1 MLKRMFIKK
10 IILICAVFFTI
21 GLLYLVPKEKIYQL
35 KPKIETEYI
44 DERVLKHT
52 IYLLDKNNYLGR
64 TKITISSNEINTK
77 AKELLEA
84 LISGSDKIPNG
95 FRGIIPSGTKINSLQ
110 YENSL
115 IKVEFSKDILEV
127 KKDDEEKMIE
137 GIIYTLT
144 SIKEIKQV
152 IIYVEGSIL
161 TKLPNSQITLP
172 STLDRSYG
180 INKEYSLDS
189 YKDINNVTIYYSS
202 HDNYYIP
209 VTKYYNGDK
218 NKIKIIID
226 ELASSYIYNS
236 DLMSY
241 LNSNTK
247 LLKAEQELDT
257 LFLVFNDYIFN
268 DMNTRNILEEVAYSI
283 SLSIKDS
290 CNIEN
295 VIYLVDQ
302 EEIYKTNVKLLENY

>member
-1 MLKRMFIKK
+1 MLKRIFIKK

-44 DERVLKHT
+44 DERLLKHT